1 MLPWLPDRTRGIG
14 FFCPCC
20 KVPGTPEYTPRNG
33 LRYYHWICPVC
44 GARGDATKSR
54 TPARVMWHGV
64 DMGKVPVEAPP
75 KDRRTVAVREL
86 NAEVLR
92 VRVLVTRARWTAE
105 RKGTVESWL
114 AVLGHVGHLEHLLK
128 RKLSVSLDL
137 LGIRK

>member
-1 MLPWLPDRTRGIG
+1 
-14 FFCPCC
+14 
-20 KVPGTPEYTPRNG
+20 
-33 LRYYHWICPVC
+33 
-44 GARGDATKSR
+44 
-54 TPARVMWHGV
+54 
-64 DMGKVPVEAPP
+64 MGKAPVEAPP

-128 RKLSVSLDL
+128 RKYAVSLDL
-137 LGIRK
+137 LGTRK